1 MPQGNAPVLYS
12 TEPQESPHFLP
23 TNVAVDPVFLALA
36 ISLRNWLPQILKLVL
51 SFLLTFP
58 MIVVRLLIFE

>member
-23 TNVAVDPVFLALA
+23 TNVAVDPMKPTHEGVAM
-36 ISLRNWLPQILKLVL
+36 SETNHKPQPSSQFIK
-51 SFLLTFP
+51 
-58 MIVVRLLIFE
+58 VVTGAVPR